1 MWPAQHLANQPIG
14 VRLTAHSAKQTRQ
27 IRHRR
32 ALFVSHDI
40 WQWRRLAKFFAPLWS
55 AQAGLCALLISGFAA
70 AALGAETEPAPLRVA
85 VYDLEPY
92 GGQSRDGLFNG
103 ASVELWR
110 RVAEDRNWRYQLTLV
125 PRMDDLPS
133 GLQAN
138 TYDVAIG
145 AITQRLAHQKFGSL
159 ADALNALSTGKTDAV
174 VNSVGA
180 LQYLVN
186 TRFSH
191 AIVPPRGLLAPAYMA
206 FALPMNSVLKR
217 PLDHALTIITG
228 SPEWRS
234 VEETYFGR

>member
-1 MWPAQHLANQPIG
+1 MTFGNG
-14 VRLTAHSAKQTRQ
+14 VALRNFS
-27 IRHRR
+27 RR
-32 ALFVSHDI
+32 FGA
-40 WQWRRLAKFFAPLWS
+40 
-55 AQAGLCALLISGFAA
+55 AQAGLCALLIFAFA
-70 AALGAETEPAPLRVA
+70 GAALAAETEPAPLRVA
-85 VYDLEPY
+85 VHDLEPY

-125 PRMDDLPS
+125 PRMDDLLS

-145 AITQRLAHQKFGSL
+145 AITQRLPHQKFGSL

-180 LQYLVN
+180 LQYLVK
-186 TRFSH
+186 TRFAA
-191 AIVPPRGLLAPAYMA
+191 AIAPPRGLLAPAYMA
-206 FALPMNSVLKR
+206 FALPTNSGLKK
-217 PLDHALTIITG
+217 PLDQALTAVIA

-234 VEETYFGR
+234 VEESYFGQ